1 MSVADGVLC
10 TAVRELCERIGPLLG
25 PGATADEVDAV
36 RRRLSEP
43 TIRIAIAGRLKAG
56 KSTLVNALL
65 GQRLAATDVLE
76 CTLLVAWFRYA
87 HQNRIE
93 VRRHDGRVYHV
104 PGEPGGGI
112 PRDLSRL
119 GAAREEIAELVV
131 EVANRNLAGQYTIV
145 DTPGIDS
152 LSGLD
157 EIALSAMARADA
169 LLYLAPLPGEDD
181 LAALE
186 ELRRRARSHGITA
199 VNVLGVLSR
208 IDLRG
213 DGISDPWPTA
223 RRIAARYTGLLA
235 GVAAGVVPVAGL
247 LAQAVTGAEFTDA
260 DTVLLRRLATADLD
274 DLRKI
279 MFSEDTFTAWTEGP
293 LTTPERQ
300 RLLTLL
306 GRYGIMLADAA
317 IREAAG
323 RSAILATAD
332 LLALLRARSGIDE
345 LISRMAEQFIGP
357 ADRLRAAAAIGRL
370 ELASHGARSPAES
383 AALASLRA
391 ELIQL
396 RRRWQMRQELLVPAL
411 ADLAD
416 GRLQLPPEAEQALK
430 GLAQGGSPASCLG
443 LPDLAGAGA
452 IRRAADEQIRHWQ
465 ELEWYPSRNV
475 QRWARRARELCE
487 ACYFEAGALPL
498 WDPRTA
504 PLEIATP
511 MPIRPPSG
519 SAPRA

>member
-1 MSVADGVLC
+1 
-10 TAVRELCERIGPLLG
+10 VRDLCERIRPRLG
-25 PGATADEVDAV
+25 PGAAADEVDAV
-36 RRRLSEP
+36 QRRLSEP
-43 TIRIAIAGRLKAG
+43 AIRIAVAGRLKSG

-93 VRRHDGRVYHV
+93 VHLHDGRVYYV
-104 PGEPGGGI
+104 PGESGGGI

-119 GAAREEIAELVV
+119 GAPPAEIAELVV
-131 EVANRNLAGQYTIV
+131 EVTNRHLAGQYTIV

-157 EIALSAMARADA
+157 DLAFGAMARADA
-169 LLYLAPLPGEDD
+169 LLYLTPLPGEDD
-181 LAALE
+181 VAALE
-186 ELRRRARSHGITA
+186 GLRRRARAHGITA

-213 DGISDPWPTA
+213 DGIGDPWPTA

-235 GVAAGVVPVAGL
+235 GVAADVVPVVGL
-247 LAQAVTGAEFTDA
+247 LAQTVAGDEFTDA
-260 DTVLLRRLATADLD
+260 DTVLLRRLATTDHD
-274 DLRKI
+274 DLRRA
-279 MFSEDTFTAWTEGP
+279 MFSEDTFKAWIDGP

-306 GRYGIMLADAA
+306 GRYGIIIADTA
-317 IREAAG
+317 IREATATP
-323 RSAILATAD
+323 AVLATTD
-332 LLALLRARSGIDE
+332 LLAILRARSGIDE
-345 LISRMAEQFIGP
+345 LISQMAERFIEP

-370 ELASHGARSPAES
+370 ELASYGGQFPAES
-383 AALASLRA
+383 AMLASLRA

-416 GRLQLPPEAEQALK
+416 GQLQLPQEAEQALK
-430 GLAQGGSPASCLG
+430 ALAEGRSAASCLG
-443 LPDLAGAGA
+443 LPDPVGAAA
-452 IRRAADEQIRHWQ
+452 IRRAADEKICRWQ
-465 ELEWYPSRNV
+465 ELEGWPSRNV

-487 ACYFEAGALPL
+487 AFYFEAGN
-498 WDPRTA
+498 
-504 PLEIATP
+504 
-511 MPIRPPSG
+511 
-519 SAPRA
+519 